1 MRILGISGSL
11 RRDSHNTALLRAAAE
26 LLPPG
31 VELELFDGLREIPP
45 YDADV
50 DTPELQGP
58 AVEALKDAIERADA
72 VLISTP
78 EYNHSI
84 PGVLK
89 NALDWASRPV
99 AETVLRGK
107 PAAVVGASTGLFGAV
122 WAQAEV
128 RKVLGAT
135 GAEVVD
141 RELPVMQAHA
151 QFDEYGNLREEDL
164 RGQLAEHLA
173 ALVAAASQE
182 GRSLGVPKAASPSGD
197 VAKE

>member
-11 RRDSHNTALLRAAAE
+11 RADSHNTALLRAAAE

-31 VELELFDGLREIPP
+31 VELELYEGLRDIPP
-45 YDADV
+45 YDQDEDDAG
-50 DTPELQGP
+50 QHSP
-58 AVEALKDAIERADA
+58 AVLALRQAIEQADA

-89 NALDWASRPV
+89 NALDWVSRPV
-99 AETVLRGK
+99 ATSVLRNK
-107 PAAVVGASTGLFGAV
+107 PAAVVGASTSLFGAI

-128 RKVLGAT
+128 RKVLAAIGAD
-135 GAEVVD
+135 VVD

-151 QFDEYGNLREEDL
+151 QFDEYGNLVADDL
-164 RGQLAEHLA
+164 RSQLAEHVG
-173 ALVAAASQE
+173 ALVEAARDRN
-182 GRSLGVPKAASPSGD
+182 GAATP
-197 VAKE
+197 A

>member
-26 LLPPG
+26 MLPPG
-31 VELELFDGLREIPP
+31 VELELFDGLRDVPP
-45 YDADV
+45 YDADF

-58 AVEALKDAIERADA
+58 GVEALKEAIERADA
-72 VLISTP
+72 ILIATP

-99 AETVLRGK
+99 NRSVLRGK
-107 PAAVVGASTGLFGAV
+107 PVAVVGASTGLFGAV
-122 WAQAEV
+122 WSQAET
-128 RKVLGAT
+128 RKVLASMGAD
-135 GAEVVD
+135 VVD
-141 RELPVMQAHA
+141 RELPVMQAHT

-164 RGQLAEHLA
+164 RGQLADHLA
-173 ALVAAASQE
+173 ALVESAGDRAAA
-182 GRSLGVPKAASPSGD
+182 V
-197 VAKE
+197 

>member
-11 RRDSHNTALLRAAAE
+11 RADSHNTALLRAAAE

-31 VELELFDGLREIPP
+31 VELELYEGLREIPP
-45 YDADV
+45 YDQDEDDAG
-50 DTPELQGP
+50 QHHP
-58 AVEALKDAIERADA
+58 AVLALRQAIEQADA

-89 NALDWASRPV
+89 NALDWVSRPV
-99 AETVLRGK
+99 ATSVLRGK

-128 RKVLGAT
+128 RKVLAAIGAD
-135 GAEVVD
+135 VVD
-141 RELPVMQAHA
+141 RELPVMQA
-151 QFDEYGNLREEDL
+151 QGKFDEYGNLHAVDL
-164 RGQLAEHLA
+164 REQLTEHVA
-173 ALVAAASQE
+173 ALVAAA
-182 GRSLGVPKAASPSGD
+182 GD
-197 VAKE
+197 RNGAPAPV

>member
-11 RRDSHNTALLRAAAE
+11 RKDSHNTALLRAAAE

-31 VELELFDGLREIPP
+31 VEFELFDGLRDVPP
-45 YDADV
+45 YDADEDV
-50 DTPELQGP
+50 PELHAPG
-58 AVEALKDAIERADA
+58 VLALKDAIREADA
-72 VLISTP
+72 ILISTP

-99 AETVLRGK
+99 ADTVLRGK
-107 PAAVVGASTGLFGAV
+107 PVAVVGASTGLFGAV

-128 RKVLGAT
+128 RKVLGAI
-135 GAEVVD
+135 GADVVD

-151 QFDEYGNLREEDL
+151 QFDEYGNLSEDDL
-164 RGQLAEHLA
+164 RGQLAEHVA
-173 ALVAAASQE
+173 ALVAATSKK
-182 GRSLGVPKAASPSGD
+182 VAA
-197 VAKE
+197 